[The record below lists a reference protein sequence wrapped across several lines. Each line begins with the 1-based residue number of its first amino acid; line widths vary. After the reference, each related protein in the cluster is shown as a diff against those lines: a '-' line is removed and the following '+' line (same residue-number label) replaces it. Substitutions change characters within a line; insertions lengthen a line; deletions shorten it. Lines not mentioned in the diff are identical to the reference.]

1 MRAPGATLAR
11 RPQRWHARWVPHA
24 PVPGS
29 RPLDD
34 DLRRAIGERISGF
47 ERVTCEHE
55 GRAPAAVAIA
65 LLDDERGRACFV
77 LTRRAARLSNHGGQW
92 ALPGGRLDDGED
104 QVSAALRELREEVGL
119 EAAPGDVLG
128 LLDDYPTRSGFV
140 ITPVVVWAGA
150 AARLRPDPREV
161 AAAYRVPLDD
171 LDHPEIPRLRRIPE
185 SDRPVISVPL
195 AGHDVHAPTA
205 AVVYQF
211 REVALH
217 GRATRVAHFEQPVF
231 AWR

>member
-1 MRAPGATLAR
+1 MRPPT
-11 RPQRWHARWVPHA
+11 VPA
-24 PVPGS
+24 S
-29 RPLDD
+29 RSLDEE
-34 DLRRAIGERISGF
+34 LRRAVVDRIAGF
-47 ERVTCEHE
+47 ERVACEGE
-55 GRAPAAVAIA
+55 GRAPAAVAIV
-65 LLDDERGRACFV
+65 LLDDEEGRACFV
-77 LTRRAARLSNHGGQW
+77 LTRRAARLSNHGEQW
-92 ALPGGRLDDGED
+92 ALPGGRLDEGED
-104 QVSAALRELREEVGL
+104 HATAALRELREEVVL
-119 EAAPGDVLG
+119 DVAPAHVLG

-150 AARLRPDPREV
+150 GARLRPDPREV
-161 AAAYRVPLDD
+161 AAAYRVPLDE

-185 SDRPVISVPL
+185 SERPVISVPL